1 MLKFSRKTD
10 YGLIALRHMAHKGE
24 SEVSSAR
31 EIADQ
36 YGISYELVSK
46 ILQKLKK
53 HKLIDSVQGV
63 AGGYRIS
70 RKPDEVT
77 LFNFLETLEGP
88 LGMIECAR
96 EDEGQP
102 CAVTGCNIMTP
113 MQELNRKIMRVLQE
127 TTLADLFRTSG
138 APVQLAQIERLEE
151 EQRAVAAK

>member
-1 MLKFSRKTD
+1 MLKFSKKTD
-10 YGLIALRHMAHKGE
+10 YGLIALRHMAQKGE
-24 SEVSSAR
+24 AEVSSAR

-63 AGGYRIS
+63 AGGYRMS
-70 RKPDEVT
+70 QAPGEVT

-102 CAVTGCNIMTP
+102 CTVTSCNIMTP

-127 TTLADLFRTSG
+127 TTLGDLFRTSTTT
-138 APVQLAQIERLEE
+138 VQLAQIQALEE
-151 EQRAVAAK
+151 EQRVAAAK